1 MDVFPEVHQLMR
13 SPLDFTHILD
23 EIPLGIMVMD
33 TDLRVVYLNQFFQ
46 ALTGFSLD
54 IAKGIPCKNI
64 LRSSAC
70 ILNCPVL
77 ATHRKNRSISCTSD
91 IINTDRQKLPVR
103 ITTAQITDTLGHF
116 TGYMETIEDMRSSAT
131 NDPEKNV
138 AYSFANIIGRSRKME
153 TIFQTLPMLAQ
164 SDTSI
169 LITGETGTGKDLVAE
184 AIHQTSG
191 RADGPFIKINCGALP
206 ETLLESEL
214 YGYEKGA
221 FTGAHK
227 KRPGK
232 FLTADKGVLFLDEI
246 GDMPLALQS
255 KMLHVL
261 QSGEFSP
268 LGSDED
274 FKTDV
279 WVIAA
284 TNHNLEESMRK
295 KAFREDLFYRLNII
309 KIEIP
314 PLRERREDIPA
325 LIEYYFRMYKTEYP
339 NNNGTKPDSHILERL
354 CSYPWPGNVRQL
366 QNCIKKQMV
375 LNSWDKIFE
384 ELPWESSQDIVHDTQ
399 VPPSSLNQFHSE
411 VNNDRLKII
420 SEFVDLSTSSE
431 KLFED
436 ISLKK
441 IKKLAS
447 DKVEKE
453 VITFVL
459 EKVGWNRSRASK
471 ILKVSYKTLLYKMS
485 EFDVSP
491 PVK

>member
-1 MDVFPEVHQLMR
+1 MTT
-13 SPLDFTHILD
+13 PLIGVSKSILKIK
-23 EIPLGIMVMD
+23 ELINHVAN
-33 TDLRVVYLNQFFQ
+33 TCLN
-46 ALTGFSLD
+46 
-54 IAKGIPCKNI
+54 
-64 LRSSAC
+64 
-70 ILNCPVL
+70 V
-77 ATHRKNRSISCTSD
+77 
-91 IINTDRQKLPVR
+91 
-103 ITTAQITDTLGHF
+103 
-116 TGYMETIEDMRSSAT
+116 
-131 NDPEKNV
+131 
-138 AYSFANIIGRSRKME
+138 
-153 TIFQTLPMLAQ
+153 
-164 SDTSI
+164 
-169 LITGETGTGKDLVAE
+169 LITGETGVGKEVVAQNLYSE
-184 AIHQTSG
+184 SS
-191 RADGPFIKINCGALP
+191 RSSKSFVKINCAALP

-232 FLTADKGVLFLDEI
+232 FQTADKGVLFLDEI
-246 GDMPLALQS
+246 GDMPMALQS

-268 LGSDED
+268 LGSDQE

-295 KAFREDLFYRLNII
+295 KTFREDLFYRLNII

-314 PLRERREDIPA
+314 PLRERKEDIPS
-325 LIEYYFRMYKTEYP
+325 LIEYYFRLYQSEYP
-339 NNNGTKPDSHILERL
+339 DNLGTRPDSDILAKL
-354 CSYPWPGNVRQL
+354 CNYSWPGNVRQL
-366 QNCIKKQMV
+366 QNCIKKQMI
-375 LNSWDKIFE
+375 LKSWEKIFE
-384 ELPWESSQDIVHDTQ
+384 ELPKEHPEIISQFTDDSQQNGSSHYTTSGFQ
-399 VPPSSLNQFHSE
+399 S
-411 VNNDRLKII
+411 DRTRII
-420 SEFVDLSTSSE
+420 SEFVDLSTSSD

-471 ILKVSYKTLLYKMS
+471 ILKISYKTLLYKMN
-485 EFDVSP
+485 EFKVHP

>member
-1 MDVFPEVHQLMR
+1 MTT
-13 SPLDFTHILD
+13 PLIGVSKSILKIK
-23 EIPLGIMVMD
+23 ELISHVAN
-33 TDLRVVYLNQFFQ
+33 TCLN
-46 ALTGFSLD
+46 
-54 IAKGIPCKNI
+54 
-64 LRSSAC
+64 
-70 ILNCPVL
+70 V
-77 ATHRKNRSISCTSD
+77 
-91 IINTDRQKLPVR
+91 
-103 ITTAQITDTLGHF
+103 
-116 TGYMETIEDMRSSAT
+116 
-131 NDPEKNV
+131 
-138 AYSFANIIGRSRKME
+138 
-153 TIFQTLPMLAQ
+153 
-164 SDTSI
+164 
-169 LITGETGTGKDLVAE
+169 LITGETGVGKEVVAQNLYAE
-184 AIHQTSG
+184 SIRSSKN
-191 RADGPFIKINCGALP
+191 FVKINCAALP

-232 FLTADKGVLFLDEI
+232 FQTADKGVLFLDEI

-268 LGSDED
+268 LGSDQE

-284 TNHNLEESMRK
+284 TNHNLEESIAQK
-295 KAFREDLFYRLNII
+295 TFREDLFYRLNII
-309 KIEIP
+309 KIDIP
-314 PLRERREDIPA
+314 PLRLRKEDIPS
-325 LIEYYFRMYKTEYP
+325 LIEYYFRLYKSEYP
-339 NNNGTKPDSHILERL
+339 DNAGSKPDSGTLEKL
-354 CSYPWPGNVRQL
+354 CNYPWPGNVRQL

-375 LNSWDKIFE
+375 LNSWEKIFD
-384 ELPWESSQDIVHDTQ
+384 ELPKDHSNIQVDTR
-399 VPPSSLNQFHSE
+399 SDAN
-411 VNNDRLKII
+411 VNGVYPAINPEFANDRTDII

-447 DKVEKE
+447 DRVEKE

-471 ILKVSYKTLLYKMS
+471 ILKISYKTLLYKMN
-485 EFDVSP
+485 EFEVHP

>member
-1 MDVFPEVHQLMR
+1 MI
-13 SPLDFTHILD
+13 SSTPLI
-23 EIPLGIMVMD
+23 GV
-33 TDLRVVYLNQFFQ
+33 
-46 ALTGFSLD
+46 
-54 IAKGIPCKNI
+54 
-64 LRSSAC
+64 
-70 ILNCPVL
+70 
-77 ATHRKNRSISCTSD
+77 SI
-91 IINTDRQKLPVR
+91 
-103 ITTAQITDTLGHF
+103 
-116 TGYMETIEDMRSSAT
+116 
-131 NDPEKNV
+131 
-138 AYSFANIIGRSRKME
+138 
-153 TIFQTLPMLAQ
+153 PMLKIKELINHVAK
-164 SDTSI
+164 TCLNI
-169 LITGETGTGKDLVAE
+169 LITGETGVGKEVVAQNLYAE
-184 AIHQTSG
+184 SN
-191 RADGPFIKINCGALP
+191 RSENNFVKINCAALP

-246 GDMPLALQS
+246 GDMPLPLQS

-268 LGSDED
+268 LGSDQD

-284 TNHNLEESMRK
+284 TNQCLEDNIK
-295 KAFREDLFYRLNII
+295 NKTFREDLFYRLNII

-314 PLRERREDIPA
+314 PLRERPDDIPA
-325 LIEYYFRMYKTEYP
+325 LIEYFSKKYMSEYP
-339 NNNGTKPDSHILERL
+339 QAQTERPDSQTMARL
-354 CSYPWPGNVRQL
+354 CSYYWPGNVRQL

-384 ELPWESSQDIVHDTQ
+384 ELPDGAYTPESSFSEDISK
-399 VPPSSLNQFHSE
+399 VPAAGDMHADPFETEPESN
-411 VNNDRLKII
+411 RLKII

-459 EKVGWNRSRASK
+459 EKVGWNRSKAAK
-471 ILKVSYKTLLYKMS
+471 ILKISYKTLLYKMN
-485 EFDVSP
+485 EFNVNP
-491 PVK
+491 PLS

>member
-1 MDVFPEVHQLMR
+1 MI
-13 SPLDFTHILD
+13 SPT
-23 EIPLGIMVMD
+23 PLIGV
-33 TDLRVVYLNQFFQ
+33 
-46 ALTGFSLD
+46 
-54 IAKGIPCKNI
+54 
-64 LRSSAC
+64 
-70 ILNCPVL
+70 
-77 ATHRKNRSISCTSD
+77 SI
-91 IINTDRQKLPVR
+91 
-103 ITTAQITDTLGHF
+103 
-116 TGYMETIEDMRSSAT
+116 
-131 NDPEKNV
+131 
-138 AYSFANIIGRSRKME
+138 
-153 TIFQTLPMLAQ
+153 PMLKIKELINHVAK
-164 SDTSI
+164 TCLNI
-169 LITGETGTGKDLVAE
+169 LITGETGVGKEVVAHNLYAE
-184 AIHQTSG
+184 SN
-191 RADGPFIKINCGALP
+191 RSENNFVKINCAALP

-227 KRPGK
+227 KRYGK

-268 LGSDED
+268 LGSDQD

-279 WVIAA
+279 WIIAA
-284 TNHNLEESMRK
+284 TNQCLEEK
-295 KAFREDLFYRLNII
+295 IKNKTFREDLFYRLNII
-309 KIEIP
+309 KIDIP
-314 PLRERREDIPA
+314 PLRERPEDIPA
-325 LIEYYFRMYKTEYP
+325 LIEYYFKKYLTDYSQTQAQR
-339 NNNGTKPDSHILERL
+339 PDRQTMDRL

-384 ELPWESSQDIVHDTQ
+384 ELPDDVSSPETSSSGDIFQAQLAGSAMH
-399 VPPSSLNQFHSE
+399 SSAFPFDNEPGNQ
-411 VNNDRLKII
+411 RMRIL

-431 KLFED
+431 KMFED

-459 EKVGWNRSRASK
+459 EKVGWNRSKAAK
-471 ILKVSYKTLLYKMS
+471 ILKISYKTLLYKMG
-485 EFDVSP
+485 EFNVNP
-491 PVK
+491 PIS

>member
-1 MDVFPEVHQLMR
+1 MTKPT
-13 SPLDFTHILD
+13 STPLIGVSKSMLKIKELINHVANTC
-23 EIPLGIMVMD
+23 
-33 TDLRVVYLNQFFQ
+33 LN
-46 ALTGFSLD
+46 
-54 IAKGIPCKNI
+54 
-64 LRSSAC
+64 
-70 ILNCPVL
+70 V
-77 ATHRKNRSISCTSD
+77 
-91 IINTDRQKLPVR
+91 
-103 ITTAQITDTLGHF
+103 
-116 TGYMETIEDMRSSAT
+116 
-131 NDPEKNV
+131 
-138 AYSFANIIGRSRKME
+138 
-153 TIFQTLPMLAQ
+153 
-164 SDTSI
+164 
-169 LITGETGTGKDLVAE
+169 LITGETGVGKEVVAQSLYTE
-184 AIHQTSG
+184 SP
-191 RADGPFIKINCGALP
+191 RASKNFVKINCAALP

-246 GDMPLALQS
+246 GDMPLSLQS

-284 TNHNLEESMRK
+284 TNQNLEDSIKNKE
-295 KAFREDLFYRLNII
+295 FREDLFYRLNII
-309 KIEIP
+309 KIDIP
-314 PLRERREDIPA
+314 PLRERKEDIPA
-325 LIEYYFRMYKTEYP
+325 LVEYYCRLYKSEYP
-339 NNNGTKPDSHILERL
+339 NSQGSKPDSDTMARL
-354 CSYPWPGNVRQL
+354 CAYPWPGNVRQL
-366 QNCIKKQMV
+366 QNCIKKQLV

-384 ELPWESSQDIVHDTQ
+384 ELPRESSRDAFVDSPAVQAA
-399 VPPSSLNQFHSE
+399 PPNPYHNE
-411 VNNDRLKII
+411 VNHERLNII

-441 IKKLAS
+441 IKKMAS

-459 EKVGWNRSRASK
+459 EKVGWNRSRAAK

-485 EFDVSP
+485 EFKVSP

>member
-1 MDVFPEVHQLMR
+1 M
-13 SPLDFTHILD
+13 STPLIGVSKSILKIK
-23 EIPLGIMVMD
+23 ELIKHVAN
-33 TDLRVVYLNQFFQ
+33 TCLN
-46 ALTGFSLD
+46 
-54 IAKGIPCKNI
+54 
-64 LRSSAC
+64 
-70 ILNCPVL
+70 V
-77 ATHRKNRSISCTSD
+77 
-91 IINTDRQKLPVR
+91 
-103 ITTAQITDTLGHF
+103 
-116 TGYMETIEDMRSSAT
+116 
-131 NDPEKNV
+131 
-138 AYSFANIIGRSRKME
+138 
-153 TIFQTLPMLAQ
+153 
-164 SDTSI
+164 
-169 LITGETGTGKDLVAE
+169 LITGETGVGKEVVAQSLYIE
-184 AIHQTSG
+184 SARSSKN
-191 RADGPFIKINCGALP
+191 FVKINCAALP

-232 FLTADKGVLFLDEI
+232 FQTADKGVLFLDEI

-268 LGSDED
+268 LGSDQEL
-274 FKTDV
+274 KTDV

-284 TNHNLEESMRK
+284 TNHDLEESMAK
-295 KAFREDLFYRLNII
+295 KTFREDLFYRLNII

-314 PLRERREDIPA
+314 PLRERKEDIPP
-325 LIEYYFRMYKTEYP
+325 LIEYYFRLYKSEYP
-339 NNNGTKPDSHILERL
+339 DNQGSRPDSDVLTKL
-354 CSYPWPGNVRQL
+354 CNYPWPGNVRQL
-366 QNCIKKQMV
+366 QNCIKKQMI
-375 LNSWDKIFE
+375 LNSWGKIFE
-384 ELPWESSQDIVHDTQ
+384 ELPKEHPKIDSPLLNENQQNGSSYYTNNGF
-399 VPPSSLNQFHSE
+399 S
-411 VNNDRLKII
+411 NDRTKII
-420 SEFVDLSTSSE
+420 SEFVDLSTSSD

-471 ILKVSYKTLLYKMS
+471 ILKISYKTLLYKMN
-485 EFDVSP
+485 EFEVHP

>member
-1 MDVFPEVHQLMR
+1 M
-13 SPLDFTHILD
+13 STPLIGVSKSMLKIKELINHVANTC
-23 EIPLGIMVMD
+23 
-33 TDLRVVYLNQFFQ
+33 LN
-46 ALTGFSLD
+46 
-54 IAKGIPCKNI
+54 
-64 LRSSAC
+64 
-70 ILNCPVL
+70 V
-77 ATHRKNRSISCTSD
+77 
-91 IINTDRQKLPVR
+91 
-103 ITTAQITDTLGHF
+103 
-116 TGYMETIEDMRSSAT
+116 
-131 NDPEKNV
+131 
-138 AYSFANIIGRSRKME
+138 
-153 TIFQTLPMLAQ
+153 
-164 SDTSI
+164 
-169 LITGETGTGKDLVAE
+169 LITGETGVGKEVVAQNLFTE
-184 AIHQTSG
+184 SSRSQKN
-191 RADGPFIKINCGALP
+191 FVKINCAALP

-246 GDMPLALQS
+246 GDMPLSLQS

-268 LGSDED
+268 LGSDQE

-284 TNHNLEESMRK
+284 TNQNLEESIQNK
-295 KAFREDLFYRLNII
+295 TFREDLFYRLNII
-309 KIEIP
+309 KINLP
-314 PLRERREDIPA
+314 PLRERPEDIPA
-325 LIEYYFRMYKTEYP
+325 LIEYYFRLYRSEYP
-339 NNNGTKPDSHILERL
+339 NSQGSKPDADTLKRL
-354 CSYPWPGNVRQL
+354 CAYPWPGNVRQL

-375 LNSWDKIFE
+375 LDSWEKIFE
-384 ELPWESSQDIVHDTQ
+384 ELPVEGLAAS
-399 VPPSSLNQFHSE
+399 PSSLHRSSGPQDIPSALFG
-411 VNNDRLKII
+411 NDHKERLGII

-459 EKVGWNRSRASK
+459 DKVGWNRSRAAK

-485 EFDVSP
+485 EFGVRP
-491 PVK
+491 PMK

>member
-1 MDVFPEVHQLMR
+1 M
-13 SPLDFTHILD
+13 SSITPLIGVSSSMLKIKELINHVAKTC
-23 EIPLGIMVMD
+23 
-33 TDLRVVYLNQFFQ
+33 LN
-46 ALTGFSLD
+46 
-54 IAKGIPCKNI
+54 
-64 LRSSAC
+64 
-70 ILNCPVL
+70 V
-77 ATHRKNRSISCTSD
+77 
-91 IINTDRQKLPVR
+91 
-103 ITTAQITDTLGHF
+103 
-116 TGYMETIEDMRSSAT
+116 
-131 NDPEKNV
+131 
-138 AYSFANIIGRSRKME
+138 
-153 TIFQTLPMLAQ
+153 
-164 SDTSI
+164 
-169 LITGETGTGKDLVAE
+169 LITGETGVGKEVVAQSLYSE
-184 AIHQTSG
+184 SPRSHNS
-191 RADGPFIKINCGALP
+191 FVKINCAALP

-227 KRPGK
+227 KRQGK

-246 GDMPLALQS
+246 GDMPLPLQS

-268 LGSDED
+268 LGSDQD

-284 TNHNLEESMRK
+284 TNHNLEESIHNK
-295 KAFREDLFYRLNII
+295 TFREDLFYRLNII
-309 KIEIP
+309 KIDVP
-314 PLRERREDIPA
+314 PLRERPEDIPA
-325 LIEYYFRMYKTEYP
+325 LIEYYFKKYTNDYP
-339 NNNGTKPDSHILERL
+339 EAEAAKPDSEIMTRL

-384 ELPWESSQDIVHDTQ
+384 ELPKEQSHTSGALPENAAQSLQPTSSQSTPAAPLH
-399 VPPSSLNQFHSE
+399 PYHSE
-411 VNNDRLKII
+411 TNNERLKII
-420 SEFVDLSTSSE
+420 SEFVDLSTSSD

-459 EKVGWNRSRASK
+459 EKVGWNRSKAAK

-485 EFDVSP
+485 EFDVNP
-491 PVK
+491 PIG

>member
-1 MDVFPEVHQLMR
+1 MKT
-13 SPLDFTHILD
+13 PLIGVSKSILKIK
-23 EIPLGIMVMD
+23 ELINHVAN
-33 TDLRVVYLNQFFQ
+33 TSLN
-46 ALTGFSLD
+46 
-54 IAKGIPCKNI
+54 
-64 LRSSAC
+64 
-70 ILNCPVL
+70 V
-77 ATHRKNRSISCTSD
+77 
-91 IINTDRQKLPVR
+91 
-103 ITTAQITDTLGHF
+103 
-116 TGYMETIEDMRSSAT
+116 
-131 NDPEKNV
+131 
-138 AYSFANIIGRSRKME
+138 
-153 TIFQTLPMLAQ
+153 
-164 SDTSI
+164 
-169 LITGETGTGKDLVAE
+169 LITGETGVGKEVVAQSLYHE
-184 AIHQTSG
+184 STRSPQN
-191 RADGPFIKINCGALP
+191 FVKINCAALP

-227 KRPGK
+227 KRRGK

-268 LGSDED
+268 LGSDEE

-284 TNHNLEESMRK
+284 TNQNLEERMK
-295 KAFREDLFYRLNII
+295 NKTFREDLYYRLNII
-309 KIEIP
+309 KIDVP

-325 LIEYYFRMYKTEYP
+325 LVEYYFKLYKSEYP
-339 NNNGTKPDSHILERL
+339 NNQGSKPNGEILARL
-354 CSYPWPGNVRQL
+354 CDYSWPGNVRQL

-375 LNSWDKIFE
+375 INSWEKIFE
-384 ELPWESSQDIVHDTQ
+384 EMPREDSSALSRTTSLPSAKNSTVFTDT
-399 VPPSSLNQFHSE
+399 E
-411 VNNDRLKII
+411 VNHNRMGLI
-420 SEFVDLSTSSE
+420 SEFVDLSNSSE
-431 KLFED
+431 KIFED

-447 DKVEKE
+447 DRVEKE

-459 EKVGWNRSRASK
+459 EKLGWNRSKAAK
-471 ILKVSYKTLLYKMS
+471 ILKISYKTLLYKMS

>member
-1 MDVFPEVHQLMR
+1 M
-13 SPLDFTHILD
+13 STPLIGVSKSILKIK
-23 EIPLGIMVMD
+23 ELINHVAN
-33 TDLRVVYLNQFFQ
+33 TCLN
-46 ALTGFSLD
+46 
-54 IAKGIPCKNI
+54 
-64 LRSSAC
+64 
-70 ILNCPVL
+70 V
-77 ATHRKNRSISCTSD
+77 
-91 IINTDRQKLPVR
+91 
-103 ITTAQITDTLGHF
+103 
-116 TGYMETIEDMRSSAT
+116 
-131 NDPEKNV
+131 
-138 AYSFANIIGRSRKME
+138 
-153 TIFQTLPMLAQ
+153 
-164 SDTSI
+164 
-169 LITGETGTGKDLVAE
+169 LITGETGVGKEVVAQSLYSE
-184 AIHQTSG
+184 SP
-191 RADGPFIKINCGALP
+191 RESKNFVKINCAALP

-221 FTGAHK
+221 FTGAYK

-246 GDMPLALQS
+246 GDMPLPLQS

-284 TNHNLEESMRK
+284 TNHNLEESMK
-295 KAFREDLFYRLNII
+295 KKTFREDLFYRLNII
-309 KIEIP
+309 KIDIP
-314 PLRERREDIPA
+314 PLRERPEDIPP
-325 LIEYYFRMYKTEYP
+325 LIEYYYRKYKIEYP
-339 NNNGTKPDSHILERL
+339 NNHGSKPDSHILARI
-354 CSYPWPGNVRQL
+354 CAYPWPGNVRQL

-375 LNSWDKIFE
+375 VESWDKIFE
-384 ELPWESSQDIVHDTQ
+384 ELPMESSQGSQ
-399 VPPSSLNQFHSE
+399 GSQGSLDDPGLSFSLPNQFHSE

-453 VITFVL
+453 VIIFVL

-485 EFDVSP
+485 EFNVSP

>member
-1 MDVFPEVHQLMR
+1 M
-13 SPLDFTHILD
+13 STPLIGVSKSILKIK
-23 EIPLGIMVMD
+23 ELIKHVSN
-33 TDLRVVYLNQFFQ
+33 TCLN
-46 ALTGFSLD
+46 
-54 IAKGIPCKNI
+54 
-64 LRSSAC
+64 
-70 ILNCPVL
+70 V
-77 ATHRKNRSISCTSD
+77 
-91 IINTDRQKLPVR
+91 
-103 ITTAQITDTLGHF
+103 
-116 TGYMETIEDMRSSAT
+116 
-131 NDPEKNV
+131 
-138 AYSFANIIGRSRKME
+138 
-153 TIFQTLPMLAQ
+153 
-164 SDTSI
+164 
-169 LITGETGTGKDLVAE
+169 LITGETGVGKEVVAQSLYTE
-184 AIHQTSG
+184 SARSSKN
-191 RADGPFIKINCGALP
+191 FVKINCAALP

-232 FLTADKGVLFLDEI
+232 FQTADKGVLFLDEI
-246 GDMPLALQS
+246 GDMPMALQS

-268 LGSDED
+268 LGSDQE

-284 TNHNLEESMRK
+284 TNHNLEESMTK
-295 KAFREDLFYRLNII
+295 KTFREDLFYRLNII
-309 KIEIP
+309 KIDIP
-314 PLRERREDIPA
+314 PLRDRKEDIPS
-325 LIEYYFRMYKTEYP
+325 LIEYYFRLYQSEYP
-339 NNNGTKPDSHILERL
+339 DNQGTRPDADILEKL
-354 CSYPWPGNVRQL
+354 CNYPWPGNVRQL
-366 QNCIKKQMV
+366 QNCIKKQMI

-384 ELPWESSQDIVHDTQ
+384 ELPKEHPEIN
-399 VPPSSLNQFHSE
+399 LNPLNAHQQNGASFYANNSFS
-411 VNNDRLKII
+411 NDRTKII
-420 SEFVDLSTSSE
+420 SEFVDLSTSSD

-471 ILKVSYKTLLYKMS
+471 ILKISYKTLLYKMN
-485 EFDVSP
+485 EFEVHP